1 MVRGVSLGAEA
12 LDPLAES
19 VVVVFVLE
27 VQVQGVSLVGELLGL
42 VGQVIVRWAA
52 PASGPVVV
60 DQIRTFCPGWD
71 RRGAPRRPSVL
82 GWIEGMSL
90 GLFARVVSRVPVR

>member
-60 DQIRTFCPGWD
+60 GIRSD
-71 RRGAPRRPSVL
+71 LSAL
-82 GWIEGMSL
+82 GGIVVGLRADLPSL
-90 GLFARVVSRVPVR
+90 GGSKE